1 MAVVDW
7 ARLERH
13 ELPAPFE
20 PPMKVE
26 NDVSNYED
34 IPDDPGMGMGT
45 MGMGMGRRGLGMMG
59 MGT

>member
-1 MAVVDW
+1 M
-7 ARLERH
+7 
-13 ELPAPFE
+13 